1 MCGSYVAYDS
11 HADGGKDILDNEVID
26 WFEKLRQYTPN
37 ATFILDSCHSGSE
50 IKDIGSL
57 VPPRI
62 MVRPPR
68 AAARDKK
75 RRWGVAKR

>member
-37 ATFILDSCHSGSE
+37 ATFILDSCHSG
-50 IKDIGSL
+50 K
-57 VPPRI
+57 
-62 MVRPPR
+62 
-68 AAARDKK
+68 RD
-75 RRWGVAKR
+75 